1 MVGKAEE
8 GWDAIGCLISFD
20 QASEATA
27 SLASQSVVSM
37 ADSACRPSVCCMPGR
52 LPYLSE

>member
-8 GWDAIGCLISFD
+8 GWDAIGCLISLD

-37 ADSACRPSVCCMPGR
+37 AGSACRPSVCCMPGR